1 MPDGNALQKQYE
13 QLVGPGFETMHP
25 TLEAMFD
32 NIKKTVNSPD
42 VDAARELCDA
52 SVWDSMDLDK
62 IIIGIMHAYYPALH
76 CHLNSHLQC
85 ALIVY
90 MFVTACI
97 FTFVKSFCPSGES
110 SQKFETFMKSLEW
123 KLPVVPYTWSSSP
136 PPPPPLTTHGPL
148 ATIAREDPEGM
159 AIAEEK
165 LTDFFP
171 SLDYVMSKS
180 IGSRVGTD
188 NLVYGPKYFVSK
200 YEASVAFL
208 ATESFEDKESL
219 AARMLQARF
228 TNYGRF
234 SCMAMKDFI
243 SAPANAA
250 AGSNGPAAGQNINPG
265 DYAGRFDRNWVL
277 YFAILFTESL
287 GKQSGVQGLEVNV
300 LKFWKVIVCLLHVP
314 AKTHL
319 AMCTPP
325 HPHQ

>member
-1 MPDGNALQKQYE
+1 
-13 QLVGPGFETMHP
+13 MHP
-25 TLEAMFD
+25 TLEAMFN

-52 SVWDSMDLDK
+52 SIWDSMDLDK
-62 IIIGIMHAYYPALH
+62 VII
-76 CHLNSHLQC
+76 
-85 ALIVY
+85 
-90 MFVTACI
+90 ACI

-110 SQKFETFMKSLEW
+110 SQKFQTFMKSLEW
-123 KLPVVPYTWSSSP
+123 KLPVVPYTWTSSP
-136 PPPPPLTTHGPL
+136 PPPPPLTKHGPL

-180 IGSRVGTD
+180 IGSQVGTD
-188 NLVYGPKYFVSK
+188 NLQYGPKYYVSK
-200 YEASVAFL
+200 QEATVAFL

-250 AGSNGPAAGQNINPG
+250 AGSNGPAAGRNNNPG
-265 DYAGRFDRNWVL
+265 DFSGRFDRNWLL

-287 GKQSGVQGLEVNV
+287 GKQSGVTGLEVNI
-300 LKFWKVIVCLLHVP
+300 LKFWKV
-314 AKTHL
+314 
-319 AMCTPP
+319 CTPSP
-325 HPHQ
+325 LTLPLLTRSKIFDGFLWHNTIPAFGPVLYTNFDYFAHHQFFVFSNVLLK